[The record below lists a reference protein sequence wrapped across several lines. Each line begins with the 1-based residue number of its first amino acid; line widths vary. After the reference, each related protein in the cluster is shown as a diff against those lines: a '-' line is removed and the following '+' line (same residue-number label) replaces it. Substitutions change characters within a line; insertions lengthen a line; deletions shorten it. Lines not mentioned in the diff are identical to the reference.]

1 MANPKNLASLK
12 ICVLIADKKGSSISG
27 SSTISCEHMEQL
39 VQKLLSQQN
48 RSSTLKTYLNIW
60 RQFNNFVI
68 SLDVKPDSWEAKTT
82 LYIAYLIDN
91 GKQSASIKT
100 YVSAIK
106 KLLVMDG
113 YQWKDNEVLLNSLTK
128 ACRLINDRVKT
139 RLPIQCGFLEM
150 ILFEVERYF
159 SNAQHYL
166 ECLYKAIFILS
177 YYGLMRIGE
186 VTESP
191 HVVKAKNVHLAV
203 NKDKLLLVLY
213 TSKTHGLGQRP
224 QKIKITSNK
233 KEKSGRYVHRHF
245 CPFKVL
251 RTYLHLRDDYAH
263 EQEQFF
269 VFRDKQ
275 PVRPVQATNVLKL
288 MVKNLGLDSKLYSMH
303 SFRIGR
309 TSYLIKFG
317 YSLDEV
323 QRLGRWKSNAVLCY
337 IRT

>member
-1 MANPKNLASLK
+1 MQKSLN
-12 ICVLIADKKGSSISG
+12 
-27 SSTISCEHMEQL
+27 
-39 VQKLLSQQN
+39 QQN

-60 RQFNNFVI
+60 RQFNYFVI
-68 SLDVKPDSWEAKTT
+68 SLDVKPDSWEVKTT

-113 YQWKDNEVLLNSLTK
+113 YQWKDDEVLLNSLTK
-128 ACRLINDRVKT
+128 VCRLINDRVKS
-139 RLPIQCGFLEM
+139 RLPTQCGFLEM

-159 SNAQHYL
+159 NTRAQYYL
-166 ECLYKAIFILS
+166 ECLYKAIFIS
-177 YYGLMRIGE
+177 YYGLMRVGE

-191 HVVKAKNVHLAV
+191 HVVCAKNAHLAV

-224 QKIKITSNK
+224 QKIKIISNK
-233 KEKSGRYVHRHF
+233 KEKSGKYAHRHF
-245 CPFKVL
+245 CPFHVL
-251 RTYLHLRDDYAH
+251 CTYLCLRGDYGH
-263 EQEQFF
+263 EHEQFF
-269 VFRDKQ
+269 VFGDKQ
-275 PVRPVQATNVLKL
+275 PVRPIQANSILKL

-309 TSYLIKFG
+309 TSDLFKFG

-323 QRLGRWKSNAVLCY
+323 QRLGRWRSNAVLRY
-337 IRT
+337 IRN

>member
-1 MANPKNLASLK
+1 
-12 ICVLIADKKGSSISG
+12 
-27 SSTISCEHMEQL
+27 MEQL

-68 SLDVKPDSWEAKTT
+68 SLDVKPNSWQAKTT
-82 LYIAYLIDN
+82 LYKAYLIDN
-91 GKQSASIKT
+91 GKQLASIKT

-113 YQWKDNEVLLNSLTK
+113 YQWKYDEVLLNSLTK
-128 ACRLINDRVKT
+128 ACRLINDRVKS

-159 SNAQHYL
+159 NTSAQYYL
-166 ECLYKAIFILS
+166 ECLYQAIFIIS

-191 HVVKAKNVHLAV
+191 HVVRAKNVHLAV
-203 NKDKLLLVLY
+203 NKDKILLVLY

-233 KEKSGRYVHRHF
+233 KGKSGKYAHRHF
-245 CPFKVL
+245 CPFNVL
-251 RTYLHLRDDYAH
+251 RTYLQLRGDYED

-275 PVRPVQATNVLKL
+275 PVRPIQANNILKL
-288 MVKNLGLDSKLYSMH
+288 MVKNLGLDNKLYSTH

-309 TSYLIKFG
+309 TSDLIKFG

-323 QRLGRWKSNAVLCY
+323 QRLGRWRSNAVLHY
-337 IRT
+337 IRN